1 MGYQNQDFLSK
12 NVFVDVKFV
21 FLLSNITFFA
31 YKSSRY
37 HHEQD
42 LDESFKTVV
51 FSLNFDKTECSSC
64 MFKVQTWGGS
74 WGGSR
79 GGWVGRAEDQQEQ
92 QQQEQQQE
100 QQASVIHNPPTNMH
114 RDNISRSG
122 TPLTLIMFVRFR
134 FVGT

>member
-1 MGYQNQDFLSK
+1 MLVQIFLSVLSK
-12 NVFVDVKFV
+12 RMFFDIKVAF
-21 FLLSNITFFA
+21 FLSTNTFL
-31 YKSSRY
+31 
-37 HHEQD
+37 QV

-92 QQQEQQQE
+92 QQEQEEEEEQQQ
-100 QQASVIHNPPTNMH
+100 QTSVIHNPPTNMH
-114 RDNISRSG
+114 KDNI
-122 TPLTLIMFVRFR
+122 TVR
-134 FVGT
+134 VPPSL